1 MMNFNDAKFYL
12 IEYCNTHLESR
23 KEKTQLRYV
32 CPFCNSGNK
41 ANYTASF
48 TIVKNSNG
56 TNYKCFGCG
65 ANGDVFNLIQSMDH
79 LESLKQAV
87 ARFEQ
92 LFDVQIDK
100 RTIKIGTGKKP
111 NKNKLLELY
120 GEHKHRIKL
129 NESDFK
135 LIYDCNK
142 IYYDELQK
150 CDWAL
155 KHLHQRGL
163 NDETIKQ
170 FQIGYNKKEN
180 RIMLPYPKCY
190 SVLKYNP
197 MMQPKY
203 NEIDVNQNDIFNV
216 GVLDNGKPTF
226 VCEGI
231 FDALSVIQ
239 CGFNAIALT
248 GTGKTKKLIDY
259 ILNNQ
264 IKVPLIVMFDVDAE
278 TKQNE
283 FVQNLY
289 ELKQIAI
296 SCNTPSMMKNYHKNI
311 KDPNDCLIT
320 KKETFKKLL
329 QRNYDFA
336 LSKQNDVKIN
346 FALSKK

>member
-1 MMNFNDAKFYL
+1 MIKFSDAQTYL

-23 KEKTQLRYV
+23 QERTQHRYV

-41 ANYTASF
+41 TNHTASF
-48 TIVKNSNG
+48 TIVKKSNG
-56 TNYKCFGCG
+56 INYKCFGCG

-79 LESLKQAV
+79 LKTLNQAI
-87 ARFEQ
+87 AKFEQ
-92 LFDVQIDK
+92 IFCVQIDK
-100 RTIKIGTGKKP
+100 RTIKKGTGKKP
-111 NKNKLLELY
+111 NENKIQQLY
-120 GEHKHRIKL
+120 DERQKAIKL

-135 LIYDCNK
+135 LIKDYNQ
-142 IYYDELQK
+142 IYYDALQQ

-163 NDETIKQ
+163 SDETIKQ

-180 RIMLPYPKCY
+180 RIMLPYPKTF

-203 NEIDVNQNDIFNV
+203 NESQVNQNDIFNV
-216 GVLDNGKPTF
+216 GVLNDCKPTF
-226 VCEGI
+226 VCEGV
-231 FDALSVIQ
+231 FDALSIIQ
-239 CGFNAIALT
+239 CGFNAIALM
-248 GTGKTKKLIDY
+248 GTGKTNKLIDY
-259 ILNNQ
+259 VLKNKIT
-264 IKVPLIVMFDVDAE
+264 VPLIVIFDVDAE
-278 TKQNE
+278 SKQNE
-283 FVQNLY
+283 FVQHLY

-296 SCNTPSMMKNYHKNI
+296 SCNAPSMMKNYHKNI

-320 KKETFKKLL
+320 NKETFKKLL